1 VRLLRLLYTVPLR
14 LRSLF
19 RRNDVERDLD
29 DEFRDH
35 IERRVAESVA
45 HGMTPA
51 EARYDALR
59 AMGGVEQRKEE
70 CRDMRSVTAIEHRIQ
85 DFRFAVRQL
94 LRYRGFTVAAIL
106 VMALGIAASMSM
118 FGFVDAALIRP
129 LPYEDPSRLVT
140 VFGARPDAAASQTR
154 GSVSYLDFLD
164 WRTRARGAF
173 QSLGAYDVR
182 AGFTVVTSDGPER
195 VSGLRVSSRFFEA
208 LGVRPVLGRAFDAE
222 DEGPSAPPR
231 VILSYSA
238 WQTRFHG
245 RADVLGQTVTLQS
258 PWLSHAEPHVV
269 VGVLPPNFHF
279 TMAERAQLWAT
290 IRGEQGC
297 WQSRGCRSLEAVGRL
312 GNGVSLQTASANMTS
327 VLEQLRREYPA
338 AHGDL
343 ETAKLVPLT
352 EVMLG
357 KVRPILLMLLGS
369 AGLLLL
375 IACINVVSLLLARTD
390 SRTREIAVRTSLG
403 ASSGRLALQ
412 FATEAV
418 VLTVLSAL
426 AGLALA
432 ATGIRF
438 LTNLLSVDM
447 IAQMPYLEG
456 VGLNARLVAFVF
468 VVSAT
473 AALVFALTPF
483 LRLPRWN
490 TFSGL
495 KEGGRGSAGTNWRRF
510 GGHLVVAELAIAAL
524 LLAGAGLLSKSLYQL
539 LHVTTGINT
548 DGLAAVSVVPVSLGA
563 GAAETAPRGLL
574 ARQVAERIQA
584 LPGVESVGYADILPL
599 APGLAP
605 TSTFWVGQPQAQQRQ
620 DTWPVRRVSAGYFR
634 TLQATLLRGRYFTE
648 AEVSTTSAAAIINE
662 SAAQRY
668 FGAEDP
674 LGRPI
679 VLGDKASP
687 PRQIV
692 GIVAD
697 IKDGPPETPPHPSA
711 YIPFDQSEFGL
722 VVRTRQPEASLFPSL
737 VAAIHEV
744 RPDTMVRGL
753 LTMNQRIAR
762 LPSAS
767 MNRSLAWLV
776 AAFASTALILS
787 VIGLYGVVAYSVSQ
801 RAREI
806 GIRMALGAV
815 PQSVYRLVLGEAAWL
830 VAIGAALGTTGAVVA
845 ATVLRHLLFAVEPW
859 DLPTMIATAALL
871 TASVLLASFLPARR
885 AASVNPVD
893 VLRAE

>member
-1 VRLLRLLYTVPLR
+1 MPLR

-35 IERRVAESVA
+35 IERRIAEGVAQ
-45 HGMTPA
+45 GTTPA
-51 EARYDALR
+51 EARYEALR

-106 VMALGIAASMSM
+106 VMALGIAASVSM

-164 WRTRARGAF
+164 WRTRASGVF

-182 AGFTVVTSDGPER
+182 AGFTVITSDGPER
-195 VSGLRVSSRFFEA
+195 VSGLRVSSGFFEV
-208 LGVRPVLGRAFDAE
+208 LGVRPVLGRTFGAE

-231 VILSYSA
+231 VILSHSA

-245 RADVLGQTVTLQS
+245 RADVLGQAVTLQS

-290 IRGEQGC
+290 IRREQGC
-297 WQSRGCRSLEAVGRL
+297 WQSRRCRSLEAVGRL
-312 GNGVSLQTASANMTS
+312 GDGVPLQTASANMTS
-327 VLEQLRREYPA
+327 VLGQLRREYPDD
-338 AHGDL
+338 HGDP

-432 ATGIRF
+432 AIGIRF

-456 VGLNARLVAFVF
+456 IGLNARLVAFAF

-495 KEGGRGSAGTNWRRF
+495 KEGGRGFAGTNWRRF
-510 GGHLVVAELAIAAL
+510 GAHLVVAELAIAAL
-524 LLAGAGLLSKSLYQL
+524 LLTGAGLLGKSLYQR

-548 DGLAAVSVVPVSLGA
+548 DGLAAVSVVPVSVGA
-563 GAAETAPRGLL
+563 GAAETAPAVFWPSRSPSGSKCCPEWSLWDTQIFCPWHQVLRRHPHSGWDSHRPSSARMAGQYDASARG
-574 ARQVAERIQA
+574 
-584 LPGVESVGYADILPL
+584 
-599 APGLAP
+599 
-605 TSTFWVGQPQAQQRQ
+605 
-620 DTWPVRRVSAGYFR
+620 
-634 TLQATLLRGRYFTE
+634 
-648 AEVSTTSAAAIINE
+648 TSARCRRLSCVADT
-662 SAAQRY
+662 SPRPRSAQRPPWQSSTNPQHRAISEARIPS
-668 FGAEDP
+668 GAR
-674 LGRPI
+674 LCSVTRRHLHARSSVSSRI
-679 VLGDKASP
+679 SRTARRRHL
-687 PRQIV
+687 
-692 GIVAD
+692 
-697 IKDGPPETPPHPSA
+697 
-711 YIPFDQSEFGL
+711 
-722 VVRTRQPEASLFPSL
+722 RTRALTSPS
-737 VAAIHEV
+737 I
-744 RPDTMVRGL
+744 
-753 LTMNQRIAR
+753 
-762 LPSAS
+762 
-767 MNRSLAWLV
+767 NR
-776 AAFASTALILS
+776 ALILS
-787 VIGLYGVVAYSVSQ
+787 FGRGNPRRHSSRPLSRQ
-801 RAREI
+801 F
-806 GIRMALGAV
+806 
-815 PQSVYRLVLGEAAWL
+815 
-830 VAIGAALGTTGAVVA
+830 TT
-845 ATVLRHLLFAVEPW
+845 
-859 DLPTMIATAALL
+859 
-871 TASVLLASFLPARR
+871 SVLTRWC
-885 AASVNPVD
+885 VD
-893 VLRAE
+893 SSR